1 MAVLKDIL
9 YKVKLLEV
17 SGNMEQEVKRITFN
31 SKDVAKGD
39 LFIAIA
45 GTRFDGHH
53 FMQDATSLGA
63 VAVICEYFPAKLEK
77 NVTYVKV
84 DHSAKALGIIAANFY
99 GNPSSKLK
107 LLGVTGTNG
116 KTTAVTLLYG
126 VFSKL
131 GYKTGLISTV
141 ANRIGGEVIETTY
154 TTPDSLQINKLLA
167 DMVKAGCTHCFM
179 EVSSH
184 AIAQNRVTGLDFDGG
199 IFTNITHEHLDYHGT
214 FEEYIRIKKSFFD
227 GLSKYAFA
235 LVNVDDKRGKIM
247 LQNTKA
253 RKKMFSLKN
262 IAEYKAKVLSNTFQG
277 LELNINGKEVWFR
290 LVGAFNAYNILAV
303 YGTAVEMGENNEE
316 VLTAIS
322 EMDAAPGRFEQIR
335 SSESDITGIVD
346 YAHTPDA
353 LKNVLQT
360 IQSIRTGNEK
370 VITVVG
376 CGGDR
381 DKEKRPMMASV
392 ACKYSDKVI
401 LTSDNP
407 RSEDPEVIISD
418 MQKGVGP
425 VNFKKTLSMVD
436 RKEAIKTACMLAG
449 NSDIILVAGKGHE
462 NYQEIKGMKHPF
474 NDKSVLSK
482 MLIMTK
488 H

>member
-17 SGNMEQEVKRITFN
+17 SGNMEQEVKRVTFN

-63 VAVICEYFPAKLEK
+63 ASVICEYFPAKLEK

-84 DHSAKALGIIAANFY
+84 DHSAKTLGIIAANFY
-99 GNPSSKLK
+99 DNPSSKLK

-131 GYKTGLISTV
+131 GYKTGMISTV
-141 ANRIGGEVIETTY
+141 ANRYGGEVIETTY

-167 DMVKAGCTHCFM
+167 DMVKVGCTHCFM

-235 LVNVDDKRGKIM
+235 LVNADDKRGKIM

-277 LELNINGKEVWFR
+277 LELNINGKEVWFK
-290 LVGAFNAYNILAV
+290 LVGTFNAYNILAV

-425 VNFKKTLSMVD
+425 VNFKKALSMVD
-436 RKEAIKTACMLAG
+436 REEAIKTACMLAG

-474 NDKSVLSK
+474 NDKNVLSR
-482 MLIMTK
+482 MLSMTK

>member
-31 SKDVAKGD
+31 SKDVVKGD

-53 FMQDATSLGA
+53 FIQDATSLDA
-63 VAVICEYFPAKLEK
+63 ASVICEYFPAKLEK

-84 DHSAKALGIIAANFY
+84 DHSSKALGIMAANFY

-116 KTTAVTLLYG
+116 KTTTITLLYG
-126 VFSKL
+126 VFNKL

-141 ANRIGGEVIETTY
+141 ANQIGDEVIKSSY
-154 TTPDSLQINKLLA
+154 TTPDALQINKLLA
-167 DMVKAGCTHCFM
+167 GMVKAGCTHCFM

-184 AIAQNRVTGLDFDGG
+184 AISQNRITGLDFDGC

-214 FEEYIRIKKSFFD
+214 FEEYIRIKKAFFD
-227 GLSKYAFA
+227 GLSMYACA
-235 LVNVDDKRGKIM
+235 LVNADDKRGKIM

-253 RKKMFSLKN
+253 RKKTFSLKN
-262 IAEYKAKVLSNTFQG
+262 ISDYKAKVLSNTFQG
-277 LELNINGKEVWFR
+277 LELNINDKEVWFK
-290 LVGAFNAYNILAV
+290 LIGTFNAYNILAV
-303 YGTAVEMGENNEE
+303 YGAAVEIGENGED

-322 EMDAAPGRFEQIR
+322 EMDAASGRFEQIR
-335 SSESDITGIVD
+335 SGSDITAIVD

-360 IQSIRTGNEK
+360 IKSIRTGNER

-381 DKEKRPMMASV
+381 DKEKRPLMASV

-407 RSEDPEVIISD
+407 RSEDPEAIIRD
-418 MQKGVGP
+418 MQEGVGP
-425 VNFKKTLSMVD
+425 LEFKKTLSMVD
-436 RKEAIKTACMLAG
+436 REEAIKTACMLAG

-462 NYQEIKGMKHPF
+462 IYQEIKGVKHPF
-474 NDKSVLSK
+474 NDKDVLGK
-482 MLIMTK
+482 MLSLTR